1 MSKSSIETTKRNKQ
15 AFLDNYPNFLR
26 ATRTAEAIGIGQVTH
41 YLWLNTDEEYNK
53 AFIEL
58 KKRVDSDRL
67 EQIETEIH
75 NRAMGGESKQS
86 DILLMFEAKALD
98 PGKYREKQAIPMIM
112 GNITIKMAIPAY
124 DEKLRLTNGRVI
136 EGEVKE
142 VT

>member
-1 MSKSSIETTKRNKQ
+1 MNTAEKKQ
-15 AFLDNYPNFLR
+15 LFLDKYPVLLR
-26 ATRTAEAIGIGQVTH
+26 ATKTAEAIGIAERTH
-41 YLWLNTDEEYNK
+41 YDWLSSDEVYNT
-53 AFIEL
+53 AFTEL

-112 GNITIKMAIPAY
+112 GDITIKMAIPAY

-136 EGEVKE
+136 EGESKE
-142 VT
+142 LLKEGE